1 MVSITQL
8 GSYTAQTPDT
18 WIISESCIKETSFPQ
33 YRQVQPPRGEW
44 PQVDVEFIPVLITSE
59 CSFRRR
65 HCHPALTSSFPSFL
79 SFFYFHFLLRNIL
92 TAKLKS
98 WPFFNLDFS
107 APPHSFIS
115 SVVSFYFLDYST
127 VQKSILSHCCREE
140 NRCAKK
146 KGISQFLKYILNK
159 YVVEIQFKIQI
170 GKKKKKRVYSLK

>member
-8 GSYTAQTPDT
+8 GWYTAQTPDT
-18 WIISESCIKETSFPQ
+18 WIISESCIKETSFRQ

-44 PQVDVEFIPVLITSE
+44 PQVDVEFIPVLKSSE

-79 SFFYFHFLLRNIL
+79 SLSFFYCATYWQPNSSPDLSSTLI
-92 TAKLKS
+92 
-98 WPFFNLDFS
+98 FS

-127 VQKSILSHCCREE
+127 VQEPEEGKNPFLSHCCKEE

-146 KGISQFLKYILNK
+146 RHLPVFKVGYI
-159 YVVEIQFKIQI
+159 
-170 GKKKKKRVYSLK
+170 